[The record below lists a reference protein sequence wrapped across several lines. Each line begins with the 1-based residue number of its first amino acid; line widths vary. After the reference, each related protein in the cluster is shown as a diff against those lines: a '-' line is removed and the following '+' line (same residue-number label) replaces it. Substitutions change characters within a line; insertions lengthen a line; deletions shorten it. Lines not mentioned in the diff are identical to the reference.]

1 MSLCFILVE
10 LTSVSVWSLSHMIYM
25 ISTPITT
32 PPMASSLLNAD
43 LAFVFVFARAVR
55 HWLWYRA
62 SRAVISPS
70 DYFANNPWFWI
81 RVAISHYL
89 LSDGIVLD
97 LATSPPNLSP
107 MKHVFNGAI
116 DVANLDCVLHW
127 LVHSYVSL
135 CLHLLALSS
144 VKAQVNNFFAMMLN
158 GFVIQ
163 PQCLP
168 HHLTGLGQVPQVVK
182 RFKEI
187 AWHFRWRCDIQS
199 HSSWYLSMAKHKHFY
214 FSNMTY
220 DTTLPFHG
228 NFHHIWSAGRWIKI
242 HLYDWISFVVHGT

>member
-1 MSLCFILVE
+1 MSLSYILAE

-25 ISTPITT
+25 ISSFITT
-32 PPMASSLLNAD
+32 PPMTWSLLNTD

-62 SRAVISPS
+62 CRADISPCA
-70 DYFANNPWFWI
+70 YFTNNHWFWS

-97 LATSPPNLSP
+97 LGTLPPNLSQ

-127 LVHSYVSL
+127 MTHSYVSL

-144 VKAQVNNFFAMMLN
+144 FKVQVNKFCAMMLN
-158 GFVIQ
+158 GSLIQ
-163 PQCLP
+163 PQWLL
-168 HHLTGLGQVPQVVK
+168 HDLTGRGQGPQVV
-182 RFKEI
+182 EI
-187 AWHFRWRCDIQS
+187 
-199 HSSWYLSMAKHKHFY
+199 
-214 FSNMTY
+214 
-220 DTTLPFHG
+220 
-228 NFHHIWSAGRWIKI
+228 
-242 HLYDWISFVVHGT
+242 